1 VSKYLNIADKMVLG
15 TAQFGMNYGIA
26 NVSGKPTK
34 KEIFKI
40 LLFAWEKGIRNFDT
54 APGYGSEKVLGE
66 FIVAHKLQ
74 NEIKV
79 MTKIPALNDFS
90 DYQQTIKSNLEISLE
105 HLGCPIDVLFFHNPA
120 DSILLLEN
128 PDYFKA
134 IINEYP
140 VSTFGVSVYE
150 PEEVEKLSE
159 CQVKLAFQFPYNV
172 LDRRFENIS
181 MRPGKRYARSI
192 FLQGLL
198 ASKDSLSQDA
208 PKGLLTLQ
216 KNYHNKLAENNLNP
230 IQFALFFVA
239 NSKNID
245 YFVFGVDT
253 LDQLIYI
260 LNMNSYEGEQT
271 NIVNAKELSADHK
284 LLDPRT
290 WN

>member
-1 VSKYLNIADKMVLG
+1 MVLG
-15 TAQFGMNYGIA
+15 TAQFGMDYGIA

>member
-1 VSKYLNIADKMVLG
+1 
-15 TAQFGMNYGIA
+15 
-26 NVSGKPTK
+26 
-34 KEIFKI
+34 
-40 LLFAWEKGIRNFDT
+40 
-54 APGYGSEKVLGE
+54 
-66 FIVAHKLQ
+66 
-74 NEIKV
+74 

-90 DYQQTIKSNLEISLE
+90 DYQQTIKSSLEISLE

-159 CQVKLAFQFPYNV
+159 YQVKLAFQFPYNV

-198 ASKDSLSQDA
+198 ASRNRLRHNTSQ
-208 PKGLLTLQ
+208 KLQ
-216 KNYHNKLAENNLNP
+216 IIHHEFHSILGKKNINP
-230 IQFALFFVA
+230 VKFALSFVA

-245 YFVFGVDT
+245 YFLFGVEKESQLHD
-253 LDQLIYI
+253 LLNLKLYDQQQISVI
-260 LNMNSYEGEQT
+260 NNFRLN
-271 NIVNAKELSADHK
+271 IDKK
-284 LLDPRT
+284 WLDPRT